1 MLMSP
6 NYVQGCPDLCNHA
19 RGNVLPILSGGKS
32 HKTLAPVA
40 VYHKMSPK
48 NMPVASVL
56 EINNDYSDG
65 LINFFM
71 VLSVTEE
78 TRQPK
83 RYVPTNLLK
92 RTNVQTKPIK

>member
-19 RGNVLPILSGGKS
+19 RGNVLPILSGGNKM
-32 HKTLAPVA
+32 LAPVA

-48 NMPVASVL
+48 DMLVASVL
-56 EINNDYSDG
+56 ESNNDCQDV
-65 LINFFM
+65 LISFFK

-78 TRQPK
+78 TRQSK
-83 RYVPTNLLK
+83 RYVPTDLLK